1 MLKEICHNQLFV
13 ASSESS
19 IDMVILYKSD
29 VHHAWLASFQ
39 VLLMLSSDLEDNDR
53 DRAALS
59 KVLSTCLEELK
70 LDQMVTL
77 LNILD
82 GKIIPS
88 L

>member
-1 MLKEICHNQLFV
+1 
-13 ASSESS
+13 
-19 IDMVILYKSD
+19 MVILYKLN
-29 VHHAWLASFQ
+29 VHHGLLASFQ

-82 GKIIPS
+82 GKIISS

>member
-1 MLKEICHNQLFV
+1 M
-13 ASSESS
+13 A
-19 IDMVILYKSD
+19 ILYKSN
-29 VHHAWLASFQ
+29 VYHASLASFQ

-77 LNILD
+77 LDIFD
-82 GKIIPS
+82 GKIIPT
-88 L
+88 

>member
-1 MLKEICHNQLFV
+1 MAI
-13 ASSESS
+13 
-19 IDMVILYKSD
+19 
-29 VHHAWLASFQ
+29 FQ

-77 LNILD
+77 FSTCWMEYNSNLIMHN
-82 GKIIPS
+82 S
-88 L
+88 TM

>member
-1 MLKEICHNQLFV
+1 
-13 ASSESS
+13 
-19 IDMVILYKSD
+19 MVILYKSN
-29 VHHAWLASFQ
+29 VHHGLLASFQ
-39 VLLMLSSDLEDNDR
+39 VLLMLSSDLEDNDG

-82 GKIIPS
+82 GKIIS
-88 L
+88 SF

>member
-1 MLKEICHNQLFV
+1 
-13 ASSESS
+13 
-19 IDMVILYKSD
+19 MVILYKLN
-29 VHHAWLASFQ
+29 VHHGLLASFQ

-82 GKIIPS
+82 GKIIS
-88 L
+88 YL

>member
-1 MLKEICHNQLFV
+1 MCYNQLLV
-13 ASSESS
+13 AVSESS
-19 IDMVILYKSD
+19 IDMVILYKSN
-29 VHHAWLASFQ
+29 VHHVWLASFQ

-82 GKIIPS
+82 DKVIPC

>member
-1 MLKEICHNQLFV
+1 M
-13 ASSESS
+13 A
-19 IDMVILYKSD
+19 ILYKSNF
-29 VHHAWLASFQ
+29 HYAWLASFQ

-77 LNILD
+77 LDIFD
-82 GKIIPS
+82 GNIIPT
-88 L
+88 